1 MHDIRFKKLIFRNFM
16 SYGDI
21 DNVVEFRPGL
31 IYLSAPNG
39 YGKSSIVEALTYVLY
54 GKSYRGGNQSDL
66 KNTENK
72 NADMVV
78 TLDFDVDTGT
88 GKHEYHIE
96 RRMKAKSLKTSFT
109 IWIDGQE
116 QLKRA
121 GLSQQDFENRVLG
134 PSLLLYQTTIAQNS
148 QETIPLLEMPA
159 DKMRKLIE
167 NTISLSTEKW
177 KNANNKVLSDSNMQ
191 FDLAKNSVDRI
202 KSDITYTN
210 TMIETLKAKK
220 HAQIDDLK
228 KQVAELEAKGPE
240 LLLAAESAKKVQ
252 DETERRVREYN
263 EAQSELRTV
272 MTKINEMSSCVKL
285 FGDIEK
291 ETQNVAFLTTQFDN
305 ANKRSEEFKIG
316 EVQTKLNEL
325 TLHKNELIGKI
336 NTLNATIASD
346 DRQIQSLDTKMKD
359 VTAKATAVKP
369 GVPCPTCGKPSTEAD
384 VEHVKEAFRN
394 QWRQLKSEQIAI
406 INDAET
412 KKKELADLSTQAYNN
427 DVDKQIET
435 LNATIQEYNKFMSE
449 VWGPANGQLASAK
462 TRLNNLTV
470 SAYKFGNDIQ
480 KIQAEI
486 NDLTKRQT
494 DLTNWINLDSN
505 VVTEAN
511 DAREK
516 YFKASSALQENTSQI
531 ATLRTTIQKEETSND
546 DKALKDSE
554 AHLVELQTELDGVMA
569 SITNFSDKIAIC
581 KYISYMCSDDG
592 LKSYVIKMFVP
603 FFNQAIESNL
613 RRFNLP
619 YHIVFDKSMDYKFE
633 SIYGAAPCYEM
644 LSQGQ
649 KRKVSF
655 AIAMA
660 FCDFVFRVA
669 NFKINCLFLD
679 EILDVSTD
687 DVSLR
692 EMVELVRTRTNQTP
706 TIFAVTHREAI
717 IQDLFDYKLDIENN
731 GLFSMLGECKNLKE
745 RYKSE

>member
-1 MHDIRFKKLIFRNFM
+1 MHGITFKKLIFRNFM

-109 IWIDGQE
+109 IWVDGQE

-121 GLSQQDFENRVLG
+121 GMSQQDFENRVLG
-134 PSLLLYQTTIAQNS
+134 PSLLLYQSTIAQNS

-202 KSDITYTN
+202 KADITYTN

-220 HAQIDDLK
+220 HEQIDDLK
-228 KQVAELEAKGPE
+228 KQVADLESKTPD
-240 LLLAAESAKKVQ
+240 LMVAAEAAKKVQ

-263 EAQSELRTV
+263 DAQSELRTV
-272 MTKINEMSSCVKL
+272 MTKINDMSTCVKL
-285 FGDIEK
+285 FDDIEK
-291 ETQNVAFLTTQFDN
+291 ERQNVDTLTAQFN
-305 ANKRSEEFKIG
+305 EVSAKAESYKIQ
-316 EVQTKLNEL
+316 EIQAALNVETAKKNGL
-325 TLHKNELIGKI
+325 TNKI
-336 NTLNATIASD
+336 NLLNAAIASNNQ
-346 DRQIQSLDTKMKD
+346 RIQSYDAKMKD
-359 VTAKATAVKP
+359 VTAKATSVKP
-369 GVPCPTCGKPSTEAD
+369 GVSCPTCGKPSTEAD
-384 VEHVKEAFRN
+384 VEHVKEAYRE
-394 QWRQLKSEQIAI
+394 QWRSLRSEQSVI
-406 INDAET
+406 IKENDE
-412 KKKELADLSTQAYNN
+412 KQKELAELAMQDSN
-427 DVDKQIET
+427 DMLDKHIAE
-435 LNATIQEYNKFMSE
+435 LNATIQEYNNYMAT
-449 VWGPANGQLASAK
+449 VYGQVNGQLSSAK
-462 TRLNNLTV
+462 TRLANLTNK
-470 SAYKFGNDIQ
+470 AYRFGNDIQ
-480 KIQAEI
+480 KIQ
-486 NDLTKRQT
+486 NDIGELTKRQT
-494 DLTNWINLDSN
+494 DLTNWINSN
-505 VVTEAN
+505 STAAAESN

-516 YFKASSALQENTSQI
+516 YYKASSALQENTSQI
-531 ATLRTTIQKEETSND
+531 VMLRNTIQKEESSND

-554 AHLVELQTELDGVMA
+554 AHLAELQTELDNVTA

-731 GLFSMLGECKNLKE
+731 GLFSMLGECKDLKKQ
-745 RYKSE
+745 YKLE

>member
-1 MHDIRFKKLIFRNFM
+1 MHEITFKKLIFRNFM

-21 DNVVEFRPGL
+21 DNVVEFHPGL

-72 NADMVV
+72 NADMLV

-96 RRMKAKSLKTSFT
+96 RRMKAKSLKTTFT
-109 IWIDGQE
+109 IWVDGQE

-121 GLSQQDFENRVLG
+121 GMSQQDFENRVLG

-159 DKMRKLIE
+159 DKKRKLIE

-202 KSDITYTN
+202 KADITYTN
-210 TMIETLKAKK
+210 NMIATLKAKK

-228 KQVAELEAKGPE
+228 KQVSELESKTPE
-240 LLLAAESAKKVQ
+240 LLVASEGAKKVQ
-252 DETERRVREYN
+252 DEVERRVKVYN
-263 EAQSELRTV
+263 DAQAELRTV
-272 MTKINEMSSCVKL
+272 MAKINDMSSCVNL

-291 ETQNVAFLTTQFDN
+291 EKQNVGFLAGQFDN
-305 ANKRSEEFKIG
+305 ANKRSEEFKIK
-316 EVQTKLNEL
+316 ETQDKLSEL
-325 TLHKNELIGKI
+325 TLFKNNLIGKI
-336 NTLNATIASD
+336 NTLNATIASN
-346 DRQIQSLDTKMKD
+346 DRQIQAFDSKMKE

-394 QWRQLKSEQIAI
+394 QWRQLRAEQVTIV
-406 INDAET
+406 NDNEA
-412 KKKELADLSTQAYNN
+412 KKKELADLSTQAYN
-427 DVDKQIET
+427 DAVDKQIEA

-462 TRLNNLTV
+462 NRLNNLTV

-480 KIQAEI
+480 KIQNEI
-486 NDLTKRQT
+486 SELTKKQG
-494 DLTNWINLDSN
+494 DLTNCINANASA
-505 VVTEAN
+505 VTEAN
-511 DAREK
+511 DARDK
-516 YFKASSALQENTSQI
+516 YYKASTALQENTSQI
-531 ATLRTTIQKEETSND
+531 AMLRTTIQKEETSTD

-554 AHLVELQTELDGVMA
+554 SHLVELQNELDGVMA

-619 YHIVFDKSMDYKFE
+619 YHIVFDKSMEYKFE
-633 SIYGAAPCYEM
+633 SVYGAAPCYEM

-649 KRKVSF
+649 KRKVTF

-692 EMVELVRTRTNQTP
+692 EMVELVRTRAKQTP

-731 GLFSMLGECKNLKE
+731 GLFSIIGECNKLK
-745 RYKSE
+745 

>member
-1 MHDIRFKKLIFRNFM
+1 MHEITFKKLIFRNFM

-21 DNVVEFRPGL
+21 DNVVEFHPGL

-72 NADMVV
+72 NADMLV

-96 RRMKAKSLKTSFT
+96 RRMKAKSLKTTFT
-109 IWIDGQE
+109 IWVDGQE

-121 GLSQQDFENRVLG
+121 GMSQQDFENRVLG

-159 DKMRKLIE
+159 DKKRKLIE

-210 TMIETLKAKK
+210 NMIATLKAKK

-228 KQVAELEAKGPE
+228 KQVSELESKTPE
-240 LLLAAESAKKVQ
+240 LLVASEGAKKVQ
-252 DETERRVREYN
+252 DEVERRVKVYN
-263 EAQSELRTV
+263 DAQAELRTV
-272 MTKINEMSSCVKL
+272 MAKINEMSSCVKL

-291 ETQNVAFLTTQFDN
+291 ETQNVGFLTGQFDN
-305 ANKRSEEFKIG
+305 ANKRSEEFKIK
-316 EVQTKLNEL
+316 ETQDKLSEL
-325 TLHKNELIGKI
+325 TLFKNNLIGKI
-336 NTLNATIASD
+336 NTLNATIASY
-346 DRQIQSLDTKMKD
+346 DRQIQAFDAKMKD
-359 VTAKATAVKP
+359 VTAQATSVKP

-394 QWRQLKSEQIAI
+394 QWRQLKSEQTAI
-406 INDAET
+406 INEAEA
-412 KKKELADLSTQAYNN
+412 KKKELAELSTQAYN
-427 DVDKQIET
+427 DAVDKQIEA

-462 TRLNNLTV
+462 ARLNNLTV

-480 KIQAEI
+480 KIQNEI
-486 NDLTKRQT
+486 SELTKKQG
-494 DLTNWINLDSN
+494 DLTNCINSN
-505 VVTEAN
+505 ASAVTEAN
-511 DAREK
+511 DARDK
-516 YFKASSALQENTSQI
+516 YYKASTALQENTSQI
-531 ATLRTTIQKEETSND
+531 AMLRATIQKEETSTD

-554 AHLVELQTELDGVMA
+554 AHLVELQNELDGVMA

-619 YHIVFDKSMDYKFE
+619 YHIVFDKSMEYKFE
-633 SIYGAAPCYEM
+633 SVYGAAPCYEM

-649 KRKVSF
+649 KRKVTF

-692 EMVELVRTRTNQTP
+692 EMVELVRTRAKQTP

-731 GLFSMLGECKNLKE
+731 GLFSIIGECNKLK
-745 RYKSE
+745 

>member
-1 MHDIRFKKLIFRNFM
+1 M
-16 SYGDI
+16 
-21 DNVVEFRPGL
+21 
-31 IYLSAPNG
+31 
-39 YGKSSIVEALTYVLY
+39 
-54 GKSYRGGNQSDL
+54 
-66 KNTENK
+66 
-72 NADMVV
+72 
-78 TLDFDVDTGT
+78 
-88 GKHEYHIE
+88 
-96 RRMKAKSLKTSFT
+96 
-109 IWIDGQE
+109 
-116 QLKRA
+116 
-121 GLSQQDFENRVLG
+121 SQQDFENRVLG
-134 PSLLLYQTTIAQNS
+134 PSLLLYQSTIAQNS

-202 KSDITYTN
+202 KADITYTN

-220 HAQIDDLK
+220 HEQIDDLK
-228 KQVAELEAKGPE
+228 KQVADLESKTPD
-240 LLLAAESAKKVQ
+240 LMVAAEAAKKVQ
-252 DETERRVREYN
+252 DEAERRVREYN
-263 EAQSELRTV
+263 DAQSELRTV
-272 MTKINEMSSCVKL
+272 MAKINDMSTCVKL
-285 FGDIEK
+285 FDDIEK
-291 ETQNVAFLTTQFDN
+291 ERQNVAFLTTQFDN
-305 ANKRSEEFKIG
+305 ANKRSDEFKIK
-316 EVQTKLNEL
+316 ETQDKLSEL
-325 TLHKNELIGKI
+325 NLFKNNLIGKI
-336 NTLNATIASD
+336 NSLNATIASNE
-346 DRQIQSLDTKMKD
+346 RQIMSYQTKMKE
-359 VTAKATAVKP
+359 VTDKATAVKP

-384 VEHVKEAFRN
+384 VEHVKNAFRE
-394 QWRQLKSEQIAI
+394 QWRSLRTEQLAI
-406 INDAET
+406 LNDNEA
-412 KKKELADLSTQAYNN
+412 KKKELNDLSAQANN
-427 DVDKQIET
+427 DAVDKQIES
-435 LNATIQEYNKFMSE
+435 LNATIQEYNQFMRE

-462 TRLNNLTV
+462 TRFNNLTV

-480 KIQAEI
+480 KIQNEI
-486 NDLTKRQT
+486 SELTKRQAE
-494 DLTNWINLDSN
+494 LTNLINLNSTA
-505 VVTEAN
+505 VTESN

-516 YFKASSALQENTSQI
+516 YYKASSALQDNTSQI
-531 ATLRTTIQKEETSND
+531 VMLRNTIQKEESSND
-546 DKALKDSE
+546 DKALKDAE
-554 AHLVELQTELDGVMA
+554 AHLAELQTELDNVTA

-731 GLFSMLGECKNLKE
+731 GLFSTLGECKDLKA
-745 RYKSE
+745 RYKLE

>member
-1 MHDIRFKKLIFRNFM
+1 MHGITFKKLIFRNFM

-21 DNVVEFRPGL
+21 DNVVEFHPGL

-109 IWIDGQE
+109 IWVDGQE

-121 GLSQQDFENRVLG
+121 GMSQQDFENRVLG

-191 FDLAKNSVDRI
+191 FDIAKNSVDRI
-202 KSDITYTN
+202 KADITYTN

-220 HAQIDDLK
+220 HEQIDDLK
-228 KQVAELEAKGPE
+228 KQVADLESKTPE
-240 LLLAAESAKKVQ
+240 LVLAAEATKKVQ
-252 DETERRVREYN
+252 DETERRVKAYN
-263 EAQSELRTV
+263 DAQSELRTV
-272 MTKINEMSSCVKL
+272 MAKANDMSSCLTL
-285 FGDIEK
+285 FADIEK
-291 ETQNVAFLTTQFDN
+291 EKQNVDTLTAQFNEVSAKAESYKIQEIQAALN
-305 ANKRSEEFKIG
+305 AEIAKKNG
-316 EVQTKLNEL
+316 L
-325 TLHKNELIGKI
+325 TNKI
-336 NTLNATIASD
+336 NLLNAAIASNNQ
-346 DRQIQSLDTKMKD
+346 RIQSYDAKMKD
-359 VTAKATAVKP
+359 VTAKATSVKP

-384 VEHVKEAFRN
+384 VEHVKEAYRE
-394 QWRQLKSEQIAI
+394 QWRSLRSEQSVI
-406 INDAET
+406 IKENEE
-412 KKKELADLSTQAYNN
+412 KQKELAELAMQDSN
-427 DVDKQIET
+427 DMLDKHIAE
-435 LNATIQEYNKFMSE
+435 LNATIQEYNNYMAT
-449 VWGPANGQLASAK
+449 VYGQVNGQLSSAK
-462 TRLNNLTV
+462 TRLANLTNK
-470 SAYKFGNDIQ
+470 AYRFGNDIQ
-480 KIQAEI
+480 KIQ
-486 NDLTKRQT
+486 NDIGELTKRQA
-494 DLTNWINLDSN
+494 DLTNLINLNSTA
-505 VVTEAN
+505 VTESN

-516 YFKASSALQENTSQI
+516 YYKASSALQENTSQI
-531 ATLRTTIQKEETSND
+531 VMLRNTIQKEESSND

-554 AHLVELQTELDGVMA
+554 AHLAELQTELDNVTA

-731 GLFSMLGECKNLKE
+731 GLFSMLGECKDLKE
-745 RYKSE
+745 RNKLE

>member
-1 MHDIRFKKLIFRNFM
+1 M

-21 DNVVEFRPGL
+21 DNVVEFHPGL

-72 NADMVV
+72 NADMLV

-96 RRMKAKSLKTSFT
+96 RRMKAKSLKTTFT
-109 IWIDGQE
+109 IWVDGQE

-121 GLSQQDFENRVLG
+121 GMSQQDFENRVLG

-159 DKMRKLIE
+159 DKKRKLIE

-202 KSDITYTN
+202 KADITYTN
-210 TMIETLKAKK
+210 NMIATLKAKK

-228 KQVAELEAKGPE
+228 KQVSELESKTPE
-240 LLLAAESAKKVQ
+240 LLVASEGAKKVQ
-252 DETERRVREYN
+252 DEVERRVKVYN
-263 EAQSELRTV
+263 DAQAELRTV
-272 MTKINEMSSCVKL
+272 MAKINDMSSCVNL

-291 ETQNVAFLTTQFDN
+291 EKQNVGFLTGQFDN
-305 ANKRSEEFKIG
+305 ANKRSEEFKIK
-316 EVQTKLNEL
+316 ETQDKLSEL
-325 TLHKNELIGKI
+325 TLFKNNLIGKI
-336 NTLNATIASD
+336 NTLNATIASN
-346 DRQIQSLDTKMKD
+346 DRQIQAFDSKMKD

-394 QWRQLKSEQIAI
+394 QWRQLRAEQVTIV
-406 INDAET
+406 NDNEV
-412 KKKELADLSTQAYNN
+412 KKKELADLSAQAYN
-427 DVDKQIET
+427 DAVDKQIEA

-462 TRLNNLTV
+462 NRLNNLTV

-480 KIQAEI
+480 KIQNEI
-486 NDLTKRQT
+486 SELTKKQG
-494 DLTNWINLDSN
+494 DLTNCINSN
-505 VVTEAN
+505 ASAVTEAN

-516 YFKASSALQENTSQI
+516 YYKASTALQENTSQI
-531 ATLRTTIQKEETSND
+531 AMLRTTIQKEETSTD

-554 AHLVELQTELDGVMA
+554 AHLVELQNELDGVMA

-619 YHIVFDKSMDYKFE
+619 YHIVFDKSMEYKFE
-633 SIYGAAPCYEM
+633 SVYGAAPCYEM

-649 KRKVSF
+649 KRKVTF

-692 EMVELVRTRTNQTP
+692 EMVELVRTRAKQTP

-731 GLFSMLGECKNLKE
+731 GLFSIIGECNKLK
-745 RYKSE
+745 

>member
-1 MHDIRFKKLIFRNFM
+1 MHDITFKKLVFRNFM

-21 DNVVEFRPGL
+21 DNVVEFNPGL

-39 YGKSSIVEALTYVLY
+39 YGKSSIVEALTYALY
-54 GKSYRGGNQSDL
+54 GKSYRGGNQGDL

-88 GKHEYHIE
+88 GKQEYHIE

-121 GLSQQDFENRVLG
+121 GMTQQDFENRVLG
-134 PSLLLYQTTIAQNS
+134 PSLLLYQSTVAMNS

-191 FDLAKNSVDRI
+191 FDISKNSVDRI
-202 KSDITYTN
+202 TADINYTSS
-210 TMIETLKAKK
+210 MIQTLKAKK
-220 HAQIDDLK
+220 HEQIDDLK
-228 KQVAELEAKGPE
+228 RQLAELEAKSPE
-240 LLLAAESAKKVQ
+240 LSETANWAKKAK
-252 DETERRVREYN
+252 DEAEQHVTEYN
-263 EAQSELRTV
+263 NAQAELRNV
-272 MTKINEMSSCVKL
+272 MTKVNDMSSCLNL
-285 FGDIEK
+285 FADIEK
-291 ETQNVAFLTTQFDN
+291 ETKTV
-305 ANKRSEEFKIG
+305 E
-316 EVQTKLNEL
+316 EL
-325 TLHKNELIGKI
+325 TAQFNEVSAKAESYKIQEIQAALNAETAKKNGLTNKI
-336 NTLNATIASD
+336 NLLNAAIASNNQ
-346 DRQIQSLDTKMKD
+346 RIQSYDAKMKD
-359 VTAKATAVKP
+359 VTAKATSVKP

-384 VEHVKEAFRN
+384 VEHVKDAYRE
-394 QWRQLKSEQIAI
+394 QWRSLRSEQNVI
-406 INDAET
+406 IKENEE
-412 KKKELADLSTQAYNN
+412 KQKELAELAMQDSN
-427 DVDKQIET
+427 DMLDKHIAE
-435 LNATIQEYNKFMSE
+435 LNATIQEYNNYMAT
-449 VWGPANGQLASAK
+449 VYGQVNGQLSSAK
-462 TRLNNLTV
+462 TRLANLTNK
-470 SAYKFGNDIQ
+470 AYRFGNDIQ
-480 KIQAEI
+480 KIRGDIDA
-486 NDLTKRQT
+486 LVKRQE
-494 DLTNWINLDSN
+494 DLTNWINSN
-505 VVTEAN
+505 SSVMEASSQAKN
-511 DAREK
+511 A
-516 YFKASSALQENTSQI
+516 YYQANSALTSNNNSIASLKAS
-531 ATLRTTIQKEETSND
+531 IQKEESSND

-554 AHLVELQTELDGVMA
+554 THLAELQKELESTMA
-569 SITNFSDKIAIC
+569 SIKDFSDKIAMC

-619 YHIVFDKSMDYKFE
+619 YTITFDKSMDYKFE
-633 SIYGAAPCYEM
+633 SIYGAAPCYDM

-649 KRKVSF
+649 KRKVNF

-669 NFKINCLFLD
+669 NFKINVLFLD

-687 DVSLR
+687 DVALR
-692 EMVELVRTRTNQTP
+692 EMVMLVRTRARQTP

-717 IQDLFDYKLDIENN
+717 IRDLFDYKMNIDNN
-731 GLFSMLGECKNLKE
+731 GLFSTIGSCTKLK
-745 RYKSE
+745 

>member
-1 MHDIRFKKLIFRNFM
+1 MHEITFKKLIFRNFM

-21 DNVVEFRPGL
+21 DNVVEFHPGL

-72 NADMVV
+72 NADMLV

-96 RRMKAKSLKTSFT
+96 RRMKAKGLKTTFT
-109 IWIDGQE
+109 IWVDGQE

-121 GLSQQDFENRVLG
+121 GMSQQDFENRVLG

-159 DKMRKLIE
+159 DKKRKLIE

-202 KSDITYTN
+202 KADITYTN

-228 KQVAELEAKGPE
+228 KQVSELESKTPE
-240 LLLAAESAKKVQ
+240 LLVTAEGAKKVQ
-252 DETERRVREYN
+252 DEVERRVKAYN
-263 EAQSELRTV
+263 DAQAELRTV

-291 ETQNVAFLTTQFDN
+291 ETQNVGFLTGQFDN
-305 ANKRSEEFKIG
+305 ANKRSEEFKIK
-316 EVQTKLNEL
+316 ETQDKLNEL
-325 TLHKNELIGKI
+325 NLYKNNLIGKI
-336 NTLNATIASD
+336 NTLNATIVSN
-346 DRQIQSLDTKMKD
+346 DRQIQAFDVKMKE
-359 VTAKATAVKP
+359 VTAQATSVKP

-384 VEHVKEAFRN
+384 VEHVKEAFRK
-394 QWRQLKSEQIAI
+394 QWRQLKAEQVAI
-406 INDAET
+406 INDNEV
-412 KKKELADLSTQAYNN
+412 KKKELADWSAQASS
-427 DVDKQIET
+427 DAVDKQIET

-462 TRLNNLTV
+462 ARLNNLTV

-480 KIQAEI
+480 KIQDEI
-486 NDLTKRQT
+486 NELTKRQG
-494 DLTNWINLDSN
+494 DLTNCINSN
-505 VVTEAN
+505 ASAVTESN

-516 YFKASSALQENTSQI
+516 YYKASTALQENTSQI
-531 ATLRTTIQKEETSND
+531 AMLRTTIQKEETSND
-546 DKALKDSE
+546 DKVLKDSE
-554 AHLVELQTELDGVMA
+554 AHLVELQNELDGVMA

-619 YHIVFDKSMDYKFE
+619 YHIVFDKSMEYTFE
-633 SIYGAAPCYEM
+633 SVYGAAPCYEM

-649 KRKVSF
+649 KRKVAF

-692 EMVELVRTRTNQTP
+692 EMVELVRTRAKQTP

-731 GLFSMLGECKNLKE
+731 GLFSMIGECSKLK
-745 RYKSE
+745 

>member
-1 MHDIRFKKLIFRNFM
+1 MHDITFKKLIFRNFM

-21 DNVVEFRPGL
+21 DNVVEFSPGL

-121 GLSQQDFENRVLG
+121 GMSQQDFENRVLG

-191 FDLAKNSVDRI
+191 FDIAKNSVDRI
-202 KSDITYTN
+202 KADITYTN

-220 HAQIDDLK
+220 HAQIDELK
-228 KQVAELEAKGPE
+228 KQVSELETKTPG
-240 LLLAAESAKKVQ
+240 LLIAAEEAKKVQ
-252 DETERRVREYN
+252 DESERRVKEYN
-263 EAQSELRTV
+263 DAQSELRTV
-272 MTKINEMSSCVKL
+272 MGKINEMSSCVNL

-291 ETQNVAFLTTQFDN
+291 ETQNVGFLTGQFDN
-305 ANKRSEEFKIG
+305 ANKRSEEFKIR
-316 EVQTKLNEL
+316 ETQDKLNEL
-325 TLHKNELIGKI
+325 NLYKNNLIGKI
-336 NTLNATIASD
+336 NTLNATIASN
-346 DRQIQSLDTKMKD
+346 DRQIQAFDTKMKD
-359 VTAKATAVKP
+359 VTAKATSVKP

-394 QWRQLKSEQIAI
+394 QWRQLKAEQVTI
-406 INDAET
+406 INDNEA
-412 KKKELADLSTQAYNN
+412 KKKELAELSAQVSSDA
-427 DVDKQIET
+427 VDKQIET

-462 TRLNNLTV
+462 ARLNNLTV

-480 KIQAEI
+480 KIQDEI
-486 NDLTKRQT
+486 SELTKRQA
-494 DLTNWINLDSN
+494 DLTNLINLNPSAVAD
-505 VVTEAN
+505 AN

-531 ATLRTTIQKEETSND
+531 AMLKTTIQKEETNND

-554 AHLVELQTELDGVMA
+554 AHLVELQNELDGVMA
-569 SITNFSDKIAIC
+569 SITSFSDKIAIC
-581 KYISYMCSDDG
+581 KYITYMCSDDG

-633 SIYGAAPCYEM
+633 SVYGAAPCYEM

-649 KRKVSF
+649 KRKVTF

-692 EMVELVRTRTNQTP
+692 EMVELVRTRTKQTP

-731 GLFSMLGECKNLKE
+731 GLFSMIGECSKLK
-745 RYKSE
+745 

>member
-1 MHDIRFKKLIFRNFM
+1 M

-21 DNVVEFRPGL
+21 DNVVEFKPGL

-39 YGKSSIVEALTYVLY
+39 YGKSTIVEALTYALY
-54 GKSYRGGNQSDL
+54 GKSYRGGNQGDL

-88 GKHEYHIE
+88 GKQEYHIE

-121 GLSQQDFENRVLG
+121 GMTQQDFENRVLG
-134 PSLLLYQTTIAQNS
+134 PSLLLYQSTVAMNS

-191 FDLAKNSVDRI
+191 FDVSKNSVDRI
-202 KSDITYTN
+202 TADINYTSS
-210 TMIETLKAKK
+210 MIQTLKAKK
-220 HAQIDDLK
+220 HEQIDDLK
-228 KQVAELEAKGPE
+228 RQLAELEAKSPE
-240 LLLAAESAKKVQ
+240 LSETATWAKKAK
-252 DETERRVREYN
+252 DEAEQHVTEYN
-263 EAQSELRTV
+263 NAQAELRNV
-272 MTKINEMSSCVKL
+272 MTKVNDMSSCLTL
-285 FGDIEK
+285 FADIEK
-291 ETQNVAFLTTQFDN
+291 EKQNVDTLTAQFNEVSAKAESYKIQEIQAALN
-305 ANKRSEEFKIG
+305 AETAKKNG
-316 EVQTKLNEL
+316 L
-325 TLHKNELIGKI
+325 TNKI
-336 NTLNATIASD
+336 NLLNAAIASNNQ
-346 DRQIQSLDTKMKD
+346 RIQSYDAKMKD
-359 VTAKATAVKP
+359 VTAKATSVKP

-384 VEHVKEAFRN
+384 VEHVKEAYRE
-394 QWRQLKSEQIAI
+394 QWRSLRSEQSVI
-406 INDAET
+406 IKENEE
-412 KKKELADLSTQAYNN
+412 KQKELAELAMQDSN
-427 DVDKQIET
+427 DMLDKHIAE
-435 LNATIQEYNKFMSE
+435 LNATIQEYNNYMAT
-449 VWGPANGQLASAK
+449 VYGQVNGQLSSAK
-462 TRLNNLTV
+462 TRLANLTTK
-470 SAYKFGNDIQ
+470 AYRFGNDIQ
-480 KIQAEI
+480 KIHGDIDA
-486 NDLTKRQT
+486 LVKRQEE
-494 DLTNWINLDSN
+494 LTNWINSN
-505 VVTEAN
+505 GSVMEVSSQAKNAYYQAN
-511 DAREK
+511 SALTLNNNSIASL
-516 YFKASSALQENTSQI
+516 KAS
-531 ATLRTTIQKEETSND
+531 IQKEESSND

-554 AHLVELQTELDGVMA
+554 THLAELQKELETTMA
-569 SITNFSDKIAIC
+569 SIKDFSDKIAMC

-619 YHIVFDKSMDYKFE
+619 YTITFDKSMDYKFE
-633 SIYGAAPCYEM
+633 SIYGAAPCYDM

-649 KRKVSF
+649 KRKVNF

-669 NFKINCLFLD
+669 NFKINVLFLD

-687 DVSLR
+687 DVALR
-692 EMVELVRTRTNQTP
+692 EMVMLVRTRAKQTP

-717 IQDLFDYKLDIENN
+717 IRDLFDYKMNIDNN
-731 GLFSMLGECKNLKE
+731 GLFSTIGSCTKLK
-745 RYKSE
+745 

>member
-1 MHDIRFKKLIFRNFM
+1 MHEITFKKLIFRNFM

-21 DNVVEFRPGL
+21 DNVVEFHPGL

-72 NADMVV
+72 NADMLV

-96 RRMKAKSLKTSFT
+96 RRMKAKSLKTTFT
-109 IWIDGQE
+109 IWVDGKE

-121 GLSQQDFENRVLG
+121 GMSQQDFENRVLG

-159 DKMRKLIE
+159 DKKRKLIE

-202 KSDITYTN
+202 KADITYTN
-210 TMIETLKAKK
+210 SMIATLKAKK

-228 KQVAELEAKGPE
+228 KQVSELESKTPE
-240 LLLAAESAKKVQ
+240 LLVASEGAKKVQ
-252 DETERRVREYN
+252 DEVERRVKVYN
-263 EAQSELRTV
+263 DAQAELRTV
-272 MTKINEMSSCVKL
+272 MAKINDMSSCVNL

-291 ETQNVAFLTTQFDN
+291 EKQNVGFLTGQFDN
-305 ANKRSEEFKIG
+305 ANKRSEEFKIK
-316 EVQTKLNEL
+316 ETQDKLSEL
-325 TLHKNELIGKI
+325 TLFKNNFIGKI
-336 NTLNATIASD
+336 NTLNATIASN
-346 DRQIQSLDTKMKD
+346 DRQIQAFDAKMKD

-394 QWRQLKSEQIAI
+394 QWRQLKAEQVAI
-406 INDAET
+406 VNDNEA
-412 KKKELADLSTQAYNN
+412 KKKELADLSAQAYN
-427 DVDKQIET
+427 DAVDKQIEA

-462 TRLNNLTV
+462 NRLNNLTV
-470 SAYKFGNDIQ
+470 SAYEFGDDIQ
-480 KIQAEI
+480 KIQNEI
-486 NDLTKRQT
+486 SELTKKQG
-494 DLTNWINLDSN
+494 DLTNCINSN
-505 VVTEAN
+505 ASAVTEAN

-516 YFKASSALQENTSQI
+516 YYKASTALKENTSQI
-531 ATLRTTIQKEETSND
+531 AMLRTTIQKEETSTD

-554 AHLVELQTELDGVMA
+554 AHLVELQNELDGVMA

-619 YHIVFDKSMDYKFE
+619 YHIVFDKSMEYTFE
-633 SIYGAAPCYEM
+633 SVYGAAPCYEM

-649 KRKVSF
+649 KRKVTF

-692 EMVELVRTRTNQTP
+692 EMVELVRTRAKQTP

-731 GLFSMLGECKNLKE
+731 GLFSIIGECNKLK
-745 RYKSE
+745 

>member
-1 MHDIRFKKLIFRNFM
+1 MHEITFKKLIFRNFM

-21 DNVVEFRPGL
+21 DNVVEFHPGL

-72 NADMVV
+72 NADMLV

-96 RRMKAKSLKTSFT
+96 RRMKAKSLKTTFT
-109 IWIDGQE
+109 IWVDGQE

-121 GLSQQDFENRVLG
+121 GMSQQDFENRVLG

-159 DKMRKLIE
+159 DKKRKLIE

-210 TMIETLKAKK
+210 NMIATLKAKK

-228 KQVAELEAKGPE
+228 KRVSELESKTPE
-240 LLLAAESAKKVQ
+240 LLVASEGAKKVQ
-252 DETERRVREYN
+252 DEVERRLKVYN
-263 EAQSELRTV
+263 DAQAELRTV
-272 MTKINEMSSCVKL
+272 MAKINEMSSCVKL

-291 ETQNVAFLTTQFDN
+291 ETQNVETLTAQFNEVSAKAESYKIQEIQAALN
-305 ANKRSEEFKIG
+305 AEIAKKNG
-316 EVQTKLNEL
+316 L
-325 TLHKNELIGKI
+325 TNKI
-336 NTLNATIASD
+336 NLLNAAIASNNQ
-346 DRQIQSLDTKMKD
+346 RIQSYDTKMKD
-359 VTAKATAVKP
+359 VTAKATSVKP

-384 VEHVKEAFRN
+384 VEHVKEAYRE
-394 QWRQLKSEQIAI
+394 QWRSLRSEQSTI
-406 INDAET
+406 IKENEE
-412 KKKELADLSTQAYNN
+412 KQKELAELAMQDSN
-427 DVDKQIET
+427 DVLDKHIAE
-435 LNATIQEYNKFMSE
+435 LNATIQEYNNYMAT
-449 VWGPANGQLASAK
+449 VYGQVNGQLASAK
-462 TRLNNLTV
+462 ARLNNLTV

-480 KIQAEI
+480 KIQNEI
-486 NDLTKRQT
+486 SELTKKQG
-494 DLTNWINLDSN
+494 DLTNCINSN
-505 VVTEAN
+505 ASAVTESN

-516 YFKASSALQENTSQI
+516 YYKASTALQENTSQI
-531 ATLRTTIQKEETSND
+531 AMLRTTIQKEETSTD

-554 AHLVELQTELDGVMA
+554 AHLVELQNELDAVMA

-619 YHIVFDKSMDYKFE
+619 YHIVFDKSMEYTFE
-633 SIYGAAPCYEM
+633 SVYGAAPCYEM

-649 KRKVSF
+649 KRKVTF

-692 EMVELVRTRTNQTP
+692 EMVELVRTRAKQTP

-731 GLFSMLGECKNLKE
+731 GLFSIIGECNKLK
-745 RYKSE
+745 

>member
-1 MHDIRFKKLIFRNFM
+1 MHEITFKKLIFRNFM

-21 DNVVEFRPGL
+21 DNVVEFHPGL

-72 NADMVV
+72 NADMLV

-96 RRMKAKSLKTSFT
+96 RRMKAKSLKTTFT
-109 IWIDGQE
+109 IWVDGQE

-121 GLSQQDFENRVLG
+121 GMSQQDFENRVLG

-159 DKMRKLIE
+159 DKKRKLIE

-202 KSDITYTN
+202 KADITYTN
-210 TMIETLKAKK
+210 NMIATLKAKK

-228 KQVAELEAKGPE
+228 KQVSELESKTPE
-240 LLLAAESAKKVQ
+240 LLVASEGAKKVQ
-252 DETERRVREYN
+252 AEAERRVKEYN
-263 EAQSELRTV
+263 DAQAELRTV
-272 MTKINEMSSCVKL
+272 MAKINEMSSCVNL

-291 ETQNVAFLTTQFDN
+291 EKQNVGFLTGQFDN
-305 ANKRSEEFKIG
+305 ANKRSEEFKIK
-316 EVQTKLNEL
+316 ETQDKLSEL
-325 TLHKNELIGKI
+325 TMFKNNLIGKI
-336 NTLNATIASD
+336 NTINATIVSY
-346 DRQIQSLDTKMKD
+346 DRQIQAFDAKMKD
-359 VTAKATAVKP
+359 VTAQATAVKP

-394 QWRQLKSEQIAI
+394 QWRKLKAEQTAL
-406 INDAET
+406 INEAEA
-412 KKKELADLSTQAYNN
+412 KKKELADLSTQAYN
-427 DVDKQIET
+427 DAVDKQIEA

-462 TRLNNLTV
+462 ARLNNLTV

-480 KIQAEI
+480 KIQNEI
-486 NDLTKRQT
+486 SELTKKQC
-494 DLTNWINLDSN
+494 DLTNCINANASA
-505 VVTEAN
+505 VTESN

-516 YFKASSALQENTSQI
+516 YYKASTALQENTSQI
-531 ATLRTTIQKEETSND
+531 AMLRATIQKEETSTD

-554 AHLVELQTELDGVMA
+554 AHLVELQNELDGVMA

-619 YHIVFDKSMDYKFE
+619 YHIVFDKSMEYKFE
-633 SIYGAAPCYEM
+633 SVYGAAPCYEM

-649 KRKVSF
+649 KRKVTF

-692 EMVELVRTRTNQTP
+692 EMVELVRTRAKQTP

-731 GLFSMLGECKNLKE
+731 GLFSIIGECNKLK
-745 RYKSE
+745 

>member
-1 MHDIRFKKLIFRNFM
+1 MHEITFKKLIFRNFM

-21 DNVVEFRPGL
+21 DNVVEFHPGL

-72 NADMVV
+72 NADMLV

-96 RRMKAKSLKTSFT
+96 RRMKAKSLKTTFT
-109 IWIDGQE
+109 IWVDGQE

-121 GLSQQDFENRVLG
+121 GMSQQDFENRVLG

-159 DKMRKLIE
+159 DKKRKLIE

-202 KSDITYTN
+202 KADITYTN
-210 TMIETLKAKK
+210 NMIATLKAKK

-228 KQVAELEAKGPE
+228 KQVSELERKTPE
-240 LLLAAESAKKVQ
+240 LLVASEGAKKVQ
-252 DETERRVREYN
+252 DEVERRVKVYN
-263 EAQSELRTV
+263 DAQAELRTV
-272 MTKINEMSSCVKL
+272 MAKINDMSSCVNL

-291 ETQNVAFLTTQFDN
+291 EKQNVGFLTGQFDN
-305 ANKRSEEFKIG
+305 ANKRSEEFKIK
-316 EVQTKLNEL
+316 ETQDKLSEL
-325 TLHKNELIGKI
+325 TLFKNNLIGKI
-336 NTLNATIASD
+336 NTLNATIASN
-346 DRQIQSLDTKMKD
+346 DRQIQAFDAKMKD

-394 QWRQLKSEQIAI
+394 QWRQLKAEQVAI
-406 INDAET
+406 VNDNEA
-412 KKKELADLSTQAYNN
+412 KKKELADLSAQAYN
-427 DVDKQIET
+427 DAVDKQIES

-462 TRLNNLTV
+462 NRLNNLTV

-480 KIQAEI
+480 KIQNEI
-486 NDLTKRQT
+486 SELTKKQA
-494 DLTNWINLDSN
+494 DLTNCINANASA
-505 VVTEAN
+505 VTEAN

-516 YFKASSALQENTSQI
+516 YYKASTALQENTSQI
-531 ATLRTTIQKEETSND
+531 AMLRTTIQKEETSTD

-554 AHLVELQTELDGVMA
+554 AHLVELQNELDGVMA

-619 YHIVFDKSMDYKFE
+619 YHIVFDKSMEYTFE
-633 SIYGAAPCYEM
+633 SVYGAAPCYEM

-649 KRKVSF
+649 KRKVTF

-692 EMVELVRTRTNQTP
+692 EMVELVRTRAKQTP

-731 GLFSMLGECKNLKE
+731 GLFSIIGECNKLK
-745 RYKSE
+745 

>member
-1 MHDIRFKKLIFRNFM
+1 MHEITFKKLIFRNFM

-21 DNVVEFRPGL
+21 DNVVEFHPGL

-72 NADMVV
+72 NADMLV

-96 RRMKAKSLKTSFT
+96 RRMKAKSLKTTFT
-109 IWIDGQE
+109 IWVDGQE

-121 GLSQQDFENRVLG
+121 GMSQQDFENRVLG

-159 DKMRKLIE
+159 DKKRKLIE

-202 KSDITYTN
+202 KADITYTN
-210 TMIETLKAKK
+210 NMIATLKAKK

-228 KQVAELEAKGPE
+228 KQVSELESKTPE
-240 LLLAAESAKKVQ
+240 LLVAAEGAKKVQ
-252 DETERRVREYN
+252 DEVERRVKVYN
-263 EAQSELRTV
+263 DAQAELRTV
-272 MTKINEMSSCVKL
+272 MAKINDMSSCVNL

-291 ETQNVAFLTTQFDN
+291 EKQNVGFLTGQFDN
-305 ANKRSEEFKIG
+305 ANKRSEEFKIK
-316 EVQTKLNEL
+316 ETQDKLSEL
-325 TLHKNELIGKI
+325 TLFRNNLIGKI
-336 NTLNATIASD
+336 NTLNATIASN
-346 DRQIQSLDTKMKD
+346 DRQIQAFDAKMKD

-394 QWRQLKSEQIAI
+394 QWRQLRAEQGTIV
-406 INDAET
+406 NDNEA
-412 KKKELADLSTQAYNN
+412 KKKELADLSAQAYN
-427 DVDKQIET
+427 DAVDKQIEA

-462 TRLNNLTV
+462 ARLNNLTV
-470 SAYKFGNDIQ
+470 SAYKFGDDIQ
-480 KIQAEI
+480 KIQ
-486 NDLTKRQT
+486 NDISELTKKQG
-494 DLTNWINLDSN
+494 DLTNCINSN
-505 VVTEAN
+505 ASAVTEAN

-516 YFKASSALQENTSQI
+516 YYKASTALQENTSQI
-531 ATLRTTIQKEETSND
+531 AMLRATIQKEETSTD

-554 AHLVELQTELDGVMA
+554 AHLVELQNELDGVMA

-619 YHIVFDKSMDYKFE
+619 YHIVFDKSMEYKFE
-633 SIYGAAPCYEM
+633 SVYGAAPCYEM

-649 KRKVSF
+649 KRKVTF

-692 EMVELVRTRTNQTP
+692 EMVELVRTRAKQTP

-731 GLFSMLGECKNLKE
+731 GLFSIIGECNKLK
-745 RYKSE
+745 

>member
-1 MHDIRFKKLIFRNFM
+1 MHEITFKKLIFRNFM

-21 DNVVEFRPGL
+21 DNVVEFHPGL

-72 NADMVV
+72 NADMLV

-96 RRMKAKSLKTSFT
+96 RRMKAKSLKTTFT
-109 IWIDGQE
+109 IWVDGKE

-121 GLSQQDFENRVLG
+121 GMSQQDFENRVLG

-159 DKMRKLIE
+159 DKKRKLIE

-202 KSDITYTN
+202 KADITYTN
-210 TMIETLKAKK
+210 NMIATLKAKK

-228 KQVAELEAKGPE
+228 KQVSELESKTPE
-240 LLLAAESAKKVQ
+240 LLVASEGAKKVQ
-252 DETERRVREYN
+252 DEVERRLKEYN
-263 EAQSELRTV
+263 DAQAELRTV
-272 MTKINEMSSCVKL
+272 MAKINEMSSCVKL

-291 ETQNVAFLTTQFDN
+291 ETQNVGFLTGQFDN
-305 ANKRSEEFKIG
+305 ANKRSEEFKIK
-316 EVQTKLNEL
+316 ETQDKLSEL
-325 TLHKNELIGKI
+325 TLFKNNLIGKI
-336 NTLNATIASD
+336 NSLNATIVSY
-346 DRQIQSLDTKMKD
+346 DRQIQAFDAKMKD
-359 VTAKATAVKP
+359 VTAQATSVKP

-394 QWRQLKSEQIAI
+394 QWRQLKAEQVAI
-406 INDAET
+406 INEAEA
-412 KKKELADLSTQAYNN
+412 KKKELADLSTQANN
-427 DVDKQIET
+427 DAIDKQIES

-462 TRLNNLTV
+462 ARLNNLTV

-480 KIQAEI
+480 QIQNEI
-486 NDLTKRQT
+486 SELTKKQG
-494 DLTNWINLDSN
+494 DLTNCINANASA
-505 VVTEAN
+505 VTESN

-516 YFKASSALQENTSQI
+516 YYKASTALQENTSQI
-531 ATLRTTIQKEETSND
+531 AMLRATIQKEETSTD

-554 AHLVELQTELDGVMA
+554 AHLVELQNELDGVMA

-619 YHIVFDKSMDYKFE
+619 YHIVFDKSMEYTFE
-633 SIYGAAPCYEM
+633 SVYGAAPCYEM

-649 KRKVSF
+649 KRKVTF

-692 EMVELVRTRTNQTP
+692 EMVELVRTRAKQTP
-706 TIFAVTHREAI
+706 TIFAVTHRESI

-731 GLFSMLGECKNLKE
+731 GLFSMIGECNKLK
-745 RYKSE
+745 

>member
-1 MHDIRFKKLIFRNFM
+1 
-16 SYGDI
+16 
-21 DNVVEFRPGL
+21 
-31 IYLSAPNG
+31 
-39 YGKSSIVEALTYVLY
+39 
-54 GKSYRGGNQSDL
+54 
-66 KNTENK
+66 
-72 NADMVV
+72 
-78 TLDFDVDTGT
+78 
-88 GKHEYHIE
+88 
-96 RRMKAKSLKTSFT
+96 
-109 IWIDGQE
+109 
-116 QLKRA
+116 
-121 GLSQQDFENRVLG
+121 
-134 PSLLLYQTTIAQNS
+134 
-148 QETIPLLEMPA
+148 
-159 DKMRKLIE
+159 
-167 NTISLSTEKW
+167 
-177 KNANNKVLSDSNMQ
+177 
-191 FDLAKNSVDRI
+191 
-202 KSDITYTN
+202 
-210 TMIETLKAKK
+210 
-220 HAQIDDLK
+220 
-228 KQVAELEAKGPE
+228 
-240 LLLAAESAKKVQ
+240 
-252 DETERRVREYN
+252 
-263 EAQSELRTV
+263 
-272 MTKINEMSSCVKL
+272 MSSCVKL
-285 FGDIEK
+285 FDDIEK
-291 ETQNVAFLTTQFDN
+291 EKQNVAFLTTQFDN
-305 ANKRSEEFKIG
+305 ANKRSDEFKIK
-316 EVQTKLNEL
+316 ETQDKLSEL
-325 TLHKNELIGKI
+325 NLFKNNLIGKI
-336 NTLNATIASD
+336 NSLNATIASN
-346 DRQIQSLDTKMKD
+346 DRQIQAFDTKMKD

-394 QWRQLKSEQIAI
+394 QWRQLKAEQVAI
-406 INDAET
+406 VNDNEA
-412 KKKELADLSTQAYNN
+412 KKKELADLSAQAYN
-427 DVDKQIET
+427 DAVDKQIES

-462 TRLNNLTV
+462 NRFNNLTV

-480 KIQAEI
+480 KIQ
-486 NDLTKRQT
+486 NDISELTKRQT
-494 DLTNWINLDSN
+494 DLTNWINSNSTAVTDS
-505 VVTEAN
+505 N

-516 YFKASSALQENTSQI
+516 YYKASSALQENTSQI
-531 ATLRTTIQKEETSND
+531 VMLRNTIQKEESSND

-554 AHLVELQTELDGVMA
+554 AHLAELQTELDNVTA

-717 IQDLFDYKLDIENN
+717 IQDLFDYKLEIENN
-731 GLFSMLGECKNLKE
+731 GLFSMLGECKDLKARNRLE
-745 RYKSE
+745 

>member
-1 MHDIRFKKLIFRNFM
+1 MHEITFKKLIFRNFM

-21 DNVVEFRPGL
+21 DNVVEFHPGL

-72 NADMVV
+72 NADMLV

-96 RRMKAKSLKTSFT
+96 RRMKAKSLKTTFT
-109 IWIDGQE
+109 IWVDGQE

-121 GLSQQDFENRVLG
+121 GMSQQDFENRVLG

-159 DKMRKLIE
+159 DKKRKLIE

-202 KSDITYTN
+202 KADITYTN
-210 TMIETLKAKK
+210 NMIATLKAKK

-228 KQVAELEAKGPE
+228 TQISELERKTPE
-240 LLLAAESAKKVQ
+240 LLVASEEAKKVQ
-252 DETERRVREYN
+252 DGVERRVKVYN
-263 EAQSELRTV
+263 DAQAELRTV
-272 MTKINEMSSCVKL
+272 MAKINDMSSCVNL

-291 ETQNVAFLTTQFDN
+291 EKQNVGFLTGQFDN
-305 ANKRSEEFKIG
+305 ANKRSEEFKIK
-316 EVQTKLNEL
+316 ETQDKLSEL
-325 TLHKNELIGKI
+325 TLFKNNLIGKI
-336 NTLNATIASD
+336 NTLNATIASN
-346 DRQIQSLDTKMKD
+346 DRQIQAFDAKMKD

-394 QWRQLKSEQIAI
+394 QWRQLRAEQGTIV
-406 INDAET
+406 NDNEA
-412 KKKELADLSTQAYNN
+412 KKKELADLSAQAYN
-427 DVDKQIET
+427 DAVDKQIES

-462 TRLNNLTV
+462 NRLNNLTV

-480 KIQAEI
+480 KIQNEI
-486 NDLTKRQT
+486 SELTKKQA
-494 DLTNWINLDSN
+494 DLTNCINANASA
-505 VVTEAN
+505 VTEAN

-516 YFKASSALQENTSQI
+516 YYKASTALQENTSQI
-531 ATLRTTIQKEETSND
+531 AMLRTTIQKEETSTD

-554 AHLVELQTELDGVMA
+554 AHLVELQNELDGVMA

-619 YHIVFDKSMDYKFE
+619 YHIVFDKSMEYTFE
-633 SIYGAAPCYEM
+633 SVYGAAPCYEM

-649 KRKVSF
+649 KRKVTF

-692 EMVELVRTRTNQTP
+692 EMVELVRTRAKQTP

-731 GLFSMLGECKNLKE
+731 GLFSIIGECNKLK
-745 RYKSE
+745 

>member
-1 MHDIRFKKLIFRNFM
+1 MHEITFKKLIFRNFM

-21 DNVVEFRPGL
+21 DNVVEFHPGL

-72 NADMVV
+72 NADMLV

-88 GKHEYHIE
+88 GKHKYHIE
-96 RRMKAKSLKTSFT
+96 RRMKAKSLKTTFT
-109 IWIDGQE
+109 IWVDGQE

-121 GLSQQDFENRVLG
+121 GMSQQDFENRVLG

-159 DKMRKLIE
+159 DKKRKLIE

-210 TMIETLKAKK
+210 NMIATLKAKK

-228 KQVAELEAKGPE
+228 KQVSELESKTPE
-240 LLLAAESAKKVQ
+240 LLVASEGAKKVQ
-252 DETERRVREYN
+252 DEVERRLKVYN
-263 EAQSELRTV
+263 DAQAELRTV
-272 MTKINEMSSCVKL
+272 MAKINEMSSCVKL

-291 ETQNVAFLTTQFDN
+291 ETQNVETLTAQFNEVSAKAESYKIQEIQAALN
-305 ANKRSEEFKIG
+305 AEIAKKNG
-316 EVQTKLNEL
+316 L
-325 TLHKNELIGKI
+325 TNKI
-336 NTLNATIASD
+336 NLLNAAIASNNQ
-346 DRQIQSLDTKMKD
+346 RIQSYDTKMKD
-359 VTAKATAVKP
+359 VTAKATSVKP

-384 VEHVKEAFRN
+384 VEHVKEAYRE
-394 QWRQLKSEQIAI
+394 QWRSLRSEQSAI
-406 INDAET
+406 IKENEE
-412 KKKELADLSTQAYNN
+412 KQKELAELAMQDSN
-427 DVDKQIET
+427 DVLDKHIAE
-435 LNATIQEYNKFMSE
+435 LNATIQEYNNYMAT
-449 VWGPANGQLASAK
+449 VYGQVNGQLASAK
-462 TRLNNLTV
+462 ARLNNLTV

-480 KIQAEI
+480 KIQNEI
-486 NDLTKRQT
+486 SELTKKQG
-494 DLTNWINLDSN
+494 DLTNCINSN
-505 VVTEAN
+505 ASAVTESN

-516 YFKASSALQENTSQI
+516 YYKASTALQENTSQI
-531 ATLRTTIQKEETSND
+531 AMLRTTIQKEETSTD

-554 AHLVELQTELDGVMA
+554 AHLVELQNELDAVMA

-619 YHIVFDKSMDYKFE
+619 YHIVFDKSMEYTFE
-633 SIYGAAPCYEM
+633 SVYGAAPCYEM

-649 KRKVSF
+649 KRKVTF

-692 EMVELVRTRTNQTP
+692 EMVELVRTRAKQTP

-731 GLFSMLGECKNLKE
+731 GLFSIIGECNKLK
-745 RYKSE
+745 

>member
-1 MHDIRFKKLIFRNFM
+1 M

-21 DNVVEFRPGL
+21 DNVVEFKPGL

-39 YGKSSIVEALTYVLY
+39 YGKSTIVEALTYALY
-54 GKSYRGGNQSDL
+54 GKSYRGGNQGDL

-88 GKHEYHIE
+88 GKQEYHIE

-121 GLSQQDFENRVLG
+121 GMTQQDFENRVLG
-134 PSLLLYQTTIAQNS
+134 PSLLLYQSTVAMNS

-191 FDLAKNSVDRI
+191 FDVSKNSVDRI
-202 KSDITYTN
+202 TADINYTSS
-210 TMIETLKAKK
+210 MIQTLKAKK
-220 HAQIDDLK
+220 HEQIDDLK
-228 KQVAELEAKGPE
+228 RQLAELEAKTPE
-240 LLLAAESAKKVQ
+240 LCETANWAKKAK
-252 DETERRVREYN
+252 DEAEQHVTEYN
-263 EAQSELRTV
+263 NAQAELRSV
-272 MTKINEMSSCVKL
+272 MTKVNDMSSCLTL
-285 FGDIEK
+285 FADIEK
-291 ETQNVAFLTTQFDN
+291 EKQNVDTLTAQFNEVSAKAESYKIQEIQAALN
-305 ANKRSEEFKIG
+305 AETAKKNG
-316 EVQTKLNEL
+316 L
-325 TLHKNELIGKI
+325 TNKI
-336 NTLNATIASD
+336 NLLNAAIASNNQ
-346 DRQIQSLDTKMKD
+346 RIQSYDAKMKD
-359 VTAKATAVKP
+359 VTAKATSVKP

-384 VEHVKEAFRN
+384 VEHVKEAYRE
-394 QWRQLKSEQIAI
+394 QWRSLRSEQAVI
-406 INDAET
+406 IKENEE
-412 KKKELADLSTQAYNN
+412 KQKELAELAMQDSN
-427 DVDKQIET
+427 DMLDKHIAE
-435 LNATIQEYNKFMSE
+435 LNATIQEYNNYMAT
-449 VWGPANGQLASAK
+449 VYGQVNGQLSSAK
-462 TRLNNLTV
+462 TRLANLTNK
-470 SAYKFGNDIQ
+470 AYRFGNDIQ
-480 KIQAEI
+480 KIHGDIDA
-486 NDLTKRQT
+486 LVKRQEE
-494 DLTNWINLDSN
+494 LTNWINSNGSVMEDSSQAKN
-505 VVTEAN
+505 AYYQAN
-511 DAREK
+511 SALSLNNNSIASL
-516 YFKASSALQENTSQI
+516 KAS
-531 ATLRTTIQKEETSND
+531 IQKEESSND

-554 AHLVELQTELDGVMA
+554 THLAELQKELETTMA
-569 SITNFSDKIAIC
+569 SIKDFSDKIAMC

-619 YHIVFDKSMDYKFE
+619 YTITFDKSMDYKFE
-633 SIYGAAPCYEM
+633 SIFGAAPCYDM

-649 KRKVSF
+649 KRKVNF

-669 NFKINCLFLD
+669 NFKINVLFLD

-687 DVSLR
+687 DVALR
-692 EMVELVRTRTNQTP
+692 EMVMLVRTRAKHTP

-717 IQDLFDYKLDIENN
+717 IRDLFDYKMNIDNN
-731 GLFSMLGECKNLKE
+731 GLFSTIGSCTKLK
-745 RYKSE
+745 

>member
-1 MHDIRFKKLIFRNFM
+1 MHEITFKKLIFRNFM

-21 DNVVEFRPGL
+21 DNVVEFHPGL

-72 NADMVV
+72 NADMLV

-96 RRMKAKSLKTSFT
+96 RRMKAKSLKTTFT
-109 IWIDGQE
+109 IWVDGQE

-121 GLSQQDFENRVLG
+121 GMSQQDFENRVLG

-159 DKMRKLIE
+159 DKKRKLIE

-202 KSDITYTN
+202 KADITYTN
-210 TMIETLKAKK
+210 NMIATLKAKK

-228 KQVAELEAKGPE
+228 KQVSELESKTPE
-240 LLLAAESAKKVQ
+240 LLVASEGAKKVQ
-252 DETERRVREYN
+252 DEVERRVKVYN
-263 EAQSELRTV
+263 DAQAELRTV
-272 MTKINEMSSCVKL
+272 MAKINDMSSCVNL

-291 ETQNVAFLTTQFDN
+291 EKQNVGFLSGQFDN
-305 ANKRSEEFKIG
+305 ANKRSEEFKIR
-316 EVQTKLNEL
+316 ETQDKLSEL
-325 TLHKNELIGKI
+325 TLFKNNLIGKI
-336 NTLNATIASD
+336 NTLNATIASN
-346 DRQIQSLDTKMKD
+346 DRQIQAFDSKMKD

-394 QWRQLKSEQIAI
+394 QWRQLKAEQVAI
-406 INDAET
+406 VNDNEA
-412 KKKELADLSTQAYNN
+412 KKKELADLSAQAYN
-427 DVDKQIET
+427 DAVDKQIEA

-462 TRLNNLTV
+462 NRLNNLTV

-480 KIQAEI
+480 KIQNEI
-486 NDLTKRQT
+486 SELTKKQG
-494 DLTNWINLDSN
+494 DLTNCINSN
-505 VVTEAN
+505 ASAVTEAN

-516 YFKASSALQENTSQI
+516 YYKASTALKENTSQI
-531 ATLRTTIQKEETSND
+531 AMLRTTIQKEETSTD

-554 AHLVELQTELDGVMA
+554 AHLVELQNELDGVMA

-619 YHIVFDKSMDYKFE
+619 YHIVFDKSMEYTFE
-633 SIYGAAPCYEM
+633 SVYGAAPCYEM

-649 KRKVSF
+649 KRKVTF

-692 EMVELVRTRTNQTP
+692 EMVELVRTRAKQTP

-731 GLFSMLGECKNLKE
+731 GLFSIIGECNKLK
-745 RYKSE
+745 

>member
-1 MHDIRFKKLIFRNFM
+1 MHEITFKKLIFRNFM

-21 DNVVEFRPGL
+21 DNVVEFHPGL

-72 NADMVV
+72 NADMLV

-88 GKHEYHIE
+88 GTHEYHIE
-96 RRMKAKSLKTSFT
+96 RRMKAKSLKTTFT
-109 IWIDGQE
+109 IWVDGQE

-121 GLSQQDFENRVLG
+121 GMSQQDFENRVLG

-159 DKMRKLIE
+159 DKKRKLIE

-202 KSDITYTN
+202 KADITYTN
-210 TMIETLKAKK
+210 NMIATLKAKK

-228 KQVAELEAKGPE
+228 KQVSELESKTPE
-240 LLLAAESAKKVQ
+240 LLVASETAKKVQ
-252 DETERRVREYN
+252 DEVERRVKVYN
-263 EAQSELRTV
+263 DAQAELRTV
-272 MTKINEMSSCVKL
+272 MAKINDMSSCVNL

-291 ETQNVAFLTTQFDN
+291 EKQNVGFLTGQFDN
-305 ANKRSEEFKIG
+305 ANKRSEEFKIR
-316 EVQTKLNEL
+316 ETQDKLSEL
-325 TLHKNELIGKI
+325 TLFKNNLIGKI
-336 NTLNATIASD
+336 NTLNATIASN
-346 DRQIQSLDTKMKD
+346 DRQIQAFDAKMKD

-394 QWRQLKSEQIAI
+394 QWRQLRAEQGTIV
-406 INDAET
+406 NDNEA
-412 KKKELADLSTQAYNN
+412 KKKELADLSAQAYN
-427 DVDKQIET
+427 DAVDKQIEA

-462 TRLNNLTV
+462 NRLNNLTV

-480 KIQAEI
+480 KIQNEI
-486 NDLTKRQT
+486 SELTKKQG
-494 DLTNWINLDSN
+494 DLTNCINSN
-505 VVTEAN
+505 ASSVTEAN

-516 YFKASSALQENTSQI
+516 YYKASTALQENTSQI
-531 ATLRTTIQKEETSND
+531 AMLRTTIQKEETSTD

-554 AHLVELQTELDGVMA
+554 AHLVELQNELDGVMA

-619 YHIVFDKSMDYKFE
+619 YHIVFDKSMEYKFE
-633 SIYGAAPCYEM
+633 SVYGAAPCYEM

-649 KRKVSF
+649 KRKVTF

-692 EMVELVRTRTNQTP
+692 EMVELVRTRAKQTP

-731 GLFSMLGECKNLKE
+731 GLFSIIGECNKLK
-745 RYKSE
+745 

>member
-1 MHDIRFKKLIFRNFM
+1 M

-21 DNVVEFRPGL
+21 DNVVEFHPGL

-39 YGKSSIVEALTYVLY
+39 YGKSTIVEALTYALY
-54 GKSYRGGNQSDL
+54 GKSYRGGNQGDL

-88 GKHEYHIE
+88 GKQEYHIE

-121 GLSQQDFENRVLG
+121 GMTQQDFENRVLG
-134 PSLLLYQTTIAQNS
+134 PSLLLYQSTVAMNS

-191 FDLAKNSVDRI
+191 FDVSKNSVDRI
-202 KSDITYTN
+202 TADINYTSN
-210 TMIETLKAKK
+210 MIQTLKAKK
-220 HAQIDDLK
+220 HEQIDDLK
-228 KQVAELEAKGPE
+228 RQLAELEAKTPE
-240 LLLAAESAKKVQ
+240 LVTNANAAKAAD
-252 DETERRVREYN
+252 DECARRVTEYN
-263 EAQSELRTV
+263 NAQSELRTV
-272 MTKINEMSSCVKL
+272 MTKANDMSACLNLFSEIDKEKKNIEELSGQVSAARAQADGFKINE
-285 FGDIEK
+285 
-291 ETQNVAFLTTQFDN
+291 TQA
-305 ANKRSEEFKIG
+305 
-316 EVQTKLNEL
+316 KLNEIM
-325 TLHKNELIGKI
+325 TKRNG
-336 NTLNATIASD
+336 LNNQITALKSTIASNE
-346 DRQIQSLDTKMKD
+346 RQIMSYQTKMKE
-359 VTAKATAVKP
+359 VTDKASAVKA

-384 VEHVKEAFRN
+384 VEHVKDAYRN
-394 QWRQLKSEQIAI
+394 QWRSLRSEQRAI
-406 INDAET
+406 LDENES
-412 KKKELADLSTQAYNN
+412 KKKELDELSAQAADPTIEQQISELNANIQAYNN
-427 DVDKQIET
+427 FQ
-435 LNATIQEYNKFMSE
+435 ATVY
-449 VWGPANGQLASAK
+449 GPINGQLTAATSRYATLTAK
-462 TRLNNLTV
+462 
-470 SAYKFGNDIQ
+470 AYVYGQDIQ
-480 KIQAEI
+480 KIRGDIDA
-486 NDLTKRQT
+486 LVKRQEE
-494 DLTNWINLDSN
+494 LTNWINLNSSVMEASSQAKNAYYQANSALTSN
-505 VVTEAN
+505 NNSIASL
-511 DAREK
+511 
-516 YFKASSALQENTSQI
+516 KAS
-531 ATLRTTIQKEETSND
+531 IQKEESSND

-554 AHLVELQTELDGVMA
+554 THLAELQKELETTMA
-569 SITNFSDKIAIC
+569 SIKDFSDKIAMC

-619 YHIVFDKSMDYKFE
+619 YTITFDKSMDYKFE
-633 SIYGAAPCYEM
+633 SIFGAAPCYDM

-649 KRKVSF
+649 KRKVNF

-669 NFKINCLFLD
+669 NFKINVLFLD

-687 DVSLR
+687 DVALR
-692 EMVELVRTRTNQTP
+692 EMVMLVRTRAKQTP

-717 IQDLFDYKLDIENN
+717 IRDLFDYKMNIDNN
-731 GLFSMLGECKNLKE
+731 GLFSTIGSCTKLK
-745 RYKSE
+745 

>member
-1 MHDIRFKKLIFRNFM
+1 MHEITFKKLIFRNFM

-21 DNVVEFRPGL
+21 DNVVEFHPGL

-72 NADMVV
+72 NADMLV

-96 RRMKAKSLKTSFT
+96 RRMKAKSLKTTFT
-109 IWIDGQE
+109 IWVDGQE

-121 GLSQQDFENRVLG
+121 GMSQQDFENRVLG

-159 DKMRKLIE
+159 DKKRKLIE

-202 KSDITYTN
+202 KADITYTN
-210 TMIETLKAKK
+210 NMIATLKAKK

-228 KQVAELEAKGPE
+228 KQVSELESKTPE
-240 LLLAAESAKKVQ
+240 LLVASEGAKKVQ
-252 DETERRVREYN
+252 DEVERRVKVYN
-263 EAQSELRTV
+263 DAQAELRTV
-272 MTKINEMSSCVKL
+272 MAKINDMSSCVNL

-291 ETQNVAFLTTQFDN
+291 EKQNVGFLTGQFDN
-305 ANKRSEEFKIG
+305 ANKRSEEFKIK
-316 EVQTKLNEL
+316 ETQDKLSEL
-325 TLHKNELIGKI
+325 TLFKNNLIGKI
-336 NTLNATIASD
+336 NTLNATIASN
-346 DRQIQSLDTKMKD
+346 DRQIQAFDNKMKD

-394 QWRQLKSEQIAI
+394 QWRQLRAEQVTIV
-406 INDAET
+406 NDNEA
-412 KKKELADLSTQAYNN
+412 KKKELADLSAQAYN
-427 DVDKQIET
+427 DAVDKQIEA

-462 TRLNNLTV
+462 NRLNNLTV

-480 KIQAEI
+480 KIQNEI
-486 NDLTKRQT
+486 SELTKKQG
-494 DLTNWINLDSN
+494 DLTNCINSN
-505 VVTEAN
+505 ASAVTEAN

-516 YFKASSALQENTSQI
+516 YYKASTALQENTSQI
-531 ATLRTTIQKEETSND
+531 AMLRTTIQKEETSTD

-554 AHLVELQTELDGVMA
+554 AHLVELQNELDGVMA

-619 YHIVFDKSMDYKFE
+619 YHIVFDKSMEYKFE
-633 SIYGAAPCYEM
+633 SVYGAAPCYEM

-649 KRKVSF
+649 KRKVTF

-692 EMVELVRTRTNQTP
+692 EMVELVRTRAKQTP

-731 GLFSMLGECKNLKE
+731 GLFSIIGECNKLK
-745 RYKSE
+745 

>member
-1 MHDIRFKKLIFRNFM
+1 MHEITFKKLIFRNFM

-21 DNVVEFRPGL
+21 DNVVEFHPGL

-72 NADMVV
+72 NADMLV

-96 RRMKAKSLKTSFT
+96 RRMKAKSLKTTFT
-109 IWIDGQE
+109 IWVDGQE

-121 GLSQQDFENRVLG
+121 GMSQQDFENRVLG

-159 DKMRKLIE
+159 DKKRKLIE

-202 KSDITYTN
+202 KADITYTN
-210 TMIETLKAKK
+210 NMIATLKAKK

-228 KQVAELEAKGPE
+228 KQVSELESKTPE
-240 LLLAAESAKKVQ
+240 LLVASEGAKKVQ
-252 DETERRVREYN
+252 DEAERRVKKYN
-263 EAQSELRTV
+263 DAQAELRNV
-272 MTKINEMSSCVKL
+272 MAKINEMSSCVNL

-291 ETQNVAFLTTQFDN
+291 EKQNVGFLTGQFDN
-305 ANKRSEEFKIG
+305 ANKRSEEFKIR
-316 EVQTKLNEL
+316 ETQDKLNEL
-325 TLHKNELIGKI
+325 NLFKNNLIGKI
-336 NTLNATIASD
+336 NTLNATIVSY
-346 DRQIQSLDTKMKD
+346 DRQIQAFDTKMKD
-359 VTAKATAVKP
+359 VTAQATAVKP

-394 QWRQLKSEQIAI
+394 QWRQLKAEQVAI
-406 INDAET
+406 INEAEA
-412 KKKELADLSTQAYNN
+412 KKKELAELSTQAYN
-427 DVDKQIET
+427 DAVDKQIET

-449 VWGPANGQLASAK
+449 VWGPTNGQLASAK
-462 TRLNNLTV
+462 ARLNNLTV

-480 KIQAEI
+480 KIQNEI
-486 NDLTKRQT
+486 SELTKKQG
-494 DLTNWINLDSN
+494 DLTNCINLNASA
-505 VVTEAN
+505 VTESN

-516 YFKASSALQENTSQI
+516 YYKASTALQENTSQI
-531 ATLRTTIQKEETSND
+531 AMLRVTIQKEETSND

-554 AHLVELQTELDGVMA
+554 AHLVELQNELDGVMA

-619 YHIVFDKSMDYKFE
+619 YHIVFDKSMEYTFE
-633 SIYGAAPCYEM
+633 SVYGAAPCYEM

-649 KRKVSF
+649 KRKVTF

-692 EMVELVRTRTNQTP
+692 EMVELVRTRAKQTP

-731 GLFSMLGECKNLKE
+731 GLFSMIGECNKLK
-745 RYKSE
+745 

>member
-1 MHDIRFKKLIFRNFM
+1 MHEITFKKLIFRNFM

-21 DNVVEFRPGL
+21 DNVVEFHPGL

-72 NADMVV
+72 NADMLV

-96 RRMKAKSLKTSFT
+96 RRMKAKSLKTTFT
-109 IWIDGQE
+109 IWVDGQE

-121 GLSQQDFENRVLG
+121 GMSQQDFENRVLG

-159 DKMRKLIE
+159 DKKRKLIE

-202 KSDITYTN
+202 KADITSTN
-210 TMIETLKAKK
+210 NMIATLKAKK

-228 KQVAELEAKGPE
+228 KQVSELESKTPE
-240 LLLAAESAKKVQ
+240 LLVASEGAKKVQ
-252 DETERRVREYN
+252 DEVERRVKVYN
-263 EAQSELRTV
+263 DAQAELRTV
-272 MTKINEMSSCVKL
+272 MAKINDMSSCVNL

-291 ETQNVAFLTTQFDN
+291 EKQNVGFLTGQFDN
-305 ANKRSEEFKIG
+305 ANKRSEEFKIK
-316 EVQTKLNEL
+316 ETQDKLSEL
-325 TLHKNELIGKI
+325 TLFKNNLIGKI
-336 NTLNATIASD
+336 NTLNATIASN
-346 DRQIQSLDTKMKD
+346 DRQIQAFDSKMKD

-394 QWRQLKSEQIAI
+394 QWRQLRAEQVTIV
-406 INDAET
+406 NDNEV
-412 KKKELADLSTQAYNN
+412 KKKELADLSAQAYN
-427 DVDKQIET
+427 DAVDKQIEA

-462 TRLNNLTV
+462 NRLNNLTV

-480 KIQAEI
+480 KIQNEI
-486 NDLTKRQT
+486 SELTKKQG
-494 DLTNWINLDSN
+494 DLTNCINSN
-505 VVTEAN
+505 ASAVTEAN

-516 YFKASSALQENTSQI
+516 YYKASTALQENTSQI
-531 ATLRTTIQKEETSND
+531 AMLRTTIQKEETSTD

-554 AHLVELQTELDGVMA
+554 AHLVELQNELDGVMA

-619 YHIVFDKSMDYKFE
+619 YHIVFDKSMEYKFE
-633 SIYGAAPCYEM
+633 SVYGAAPCYEM

-649 KRKVSF
+649 KRKVTF

-692 EMVELVRTRTNQTP
+692 EMVELVRTRAKQTP

-731 GLFSMLGECKNLKE
+731 GLFSIIGECNKLK
-745 RYKSE
+745 

>member
-1 MHDIRFKKLIFRNFM
+1 MHDITFKKLIFRNFM

-121 GLSQQDFENRVLG
+121 GMSQQDFENRVLG

-191 FDLAKNSVDRI
+191 FDIAKNSVDRI
-202 KSDITYTN
+202 KADIHYTN

-220 HAQIDDLK
+220 HEQIDELK
-228 KQVAELEAKGPE
+228 KQVSDLERKTPD
-240 LLLAAESAKKVQ
+240 LTLAAEAAKKVQ
-252 DETERRVREYN
+252 DEAERHVRAYN
-263 EAQSELRTV
+263 DAQSELRTV
-272 MTKINEMSSCVKL
+272 MAKINDMSTCVKL
-285 FGDIEK
+285 FDDIEK
-291 ETQNVAFLTTQFDN
+291 ERQNVEFLTTQFAN
-305 ANKRSEEFKIG
+305 ANKRSEEFKIK
-316 EVQTKLNEL
+316 ETQDKLSEL
-325 TLHKNELIGKI
+325 NLFKNNLIGKI
-336 NTLNATIASD
+336 NSLNATITSY
-346 DRQIQSLDTKMKD
+346 DRQIQAFDAKMKD
-359 VTAKATAVKP
+359 VTTQATAVKP

-394 QWRQLKSEQIAI
+394 QWRQLKAEQVAI
-406 INDAET
+406 IHEAET
-412 KKKELADLSTQAYNN
+412 KKKELADLSTQAYN
-427 DVDKQIET
+427 DAVDKQIES

-449 VWGPANGQLASAK
+449 VWGPANGQLASAQNRFK
-462 TRLNNLTV
+462 NLTA
-470 SAYKFGNDIQ
+470 SAYKFGDDIQ
-480 KIQAEI
+480 KIQ
-486 NDLTKRQT
+486 NDISELTKRQT
-494 DLTNWINLDSN
+494 DLTNWINTNSTAVTDS
-505 VVTEAN
+505 N

-516 YFKASSALQENTSQI
+516 YYKASSALQENTSQI
-531 ATLRTTIQKEETSND
+531 AMLKTTIQKEEASND

-554 AHLVELQTELDGVMA
+554 AHLVELQNELDGVMA
-569 SITNFSDKIAIC
+569 SITSFSDKIAIC
-581 KYISYMCSDDG
+581 KYITYMCSDDG

-633 SIYGAAPCYEM
+633 SVYGAAPCYEM

-649 KRKVSF
+649 KRKVTF

-692 EMVELVRTRTNQTP
+692 EMVELVRTRTKQTP

-731 GLFSMLGECKNLKE
+731 GLFSMIGECSKLK
-745 RYKSE
+745 

>member
-1 MHDIRFKKLIFRNFM
+1 MHEITFKKLIFRNFM

-21 DNVVEFRPGL
+21 DNVVEFHPGL

-109 IWIDGQE
+109 IWVDGQE

-121 GLSQQDFENRVLG
+121 GMSQQDFENRVLG

-191 FDLAKNSVDRI
+191 FDIAKNSVDRI
-202 KSDITYTN
+202 KADINYTN

-220 HAQIDDLK
+220 HEQIDDLK
-228 KQVAELEAKGPE
+228 KQIADLESKTPDLMVVAEAT
-240 LLLAAESAKKVQ
+240 KKVQ

-263 EAQSELRTV
+263 DAQAELRTV
-272 MTKINEMSSCVKL
+272 MTKINDMSSCVKL
-285 FGDIEK
+285 FDDIEK
-291 ETQNVAFLTTQFDN
+291 EKQNVDTLAAQFNEVSAKAESYKIQEIQSALNAETAKKNGLTN
-305 ANKRSEEFKIG
+305 
-316 EVQTKLNEL
+316 
-325 TLHKNELIGKI
+325 KI
-336 NTLNATIASD
+336 NLLNAAIASNNQ
-346 DRQIQSLDTKMKD
+346 RIQSYDAKMKD
-359 VTAKATAVKP
+359 VTAKATSVKP

-384 VEHVKEAFRN
+384 VEHVKEAYRE
-394 QWRQLKSEQIAI
+394 QWRSLRSEQSVI
-406 INDAET
+406 IKENEE
-412 KKKELADLSTQAYNN
+412 KQKELAELAMQDSN
-427 DVDKQIET
+427 DMLDKHIAE
-435 LNATIQEYNKFMSE
+435 LNATIQEYNTYMAT
-449 VWGPANGQLASAK
+449 VYGQVNGQLSSAK
-462 TRLNNLTV
+462 TRLANLTNK
-470 SAYKFGNDIQ
+470 AYRFGNDIQ
-480 KIQAEI
+480 KIQ
-486 NDLTKRQT
+486 NDISELTKRQA
-494 DLTNWINLDSN
+494 DLTNWINSNSTAVTDS
-505 VVTEAN
+505 N

-516 YFKASSALQENTSQI
+516 YYKASSALQENTSQI
-531 ATLRTTIQKEETSND
+531 VMLRNTIHKEESSTD

-554 AHLVELQTELDGVMA
+554 AHLAELQTELDNVTA

-717 IQDLFDYKLDIENN
+717 IQDLFDYKLNIENN
-731 GLFSMLGECKNLKE
+731 GLFSMLGECKDLKE
-745 RYKSE
+745 RNRLE

>member
-1 MHDIRFKKLIFRNFM
+1 M

-21 DNVVEFRPGL
+21 DNVVEFHPGL

-39 YGKSSIVEALTYVLY
+39 YGKSTIVEALTYALY
-54 GKSYRGGNQSDL
+54 GKSYRGGNQGDL

-88 GKHEYHIE
+88 GKQEYHIE

-121 GLSQQDFENRVLG
+121 GMTQQDFENRVLG
-134 PSLLLYQTTIAQNS
+134 PSLLLYQSTVAMNS

-191 FDLAKNSVDRI
+191 FDVSKNSVDRI
-202 KSDITYTN
+202 TADINYTSN
-210 TMIETLKAKK
+210 MIQTLKAKK
-220 HAQIDDLK
+220 HEQIDDLK
-228 KQVAELEAKGPE
+228 RQLAELEAKSPE
-240 LLLAAESAKKVQ
+240 LSETANWAKKAK
-252 DETERRVREYN
+252 DEAEQHVTEYN
-263 EAQSELRTV
+263 NAQAELRNV
-272 MTKINEMSSCVKL
+272 MTKVNDMSSCLNL
-285 FGDIEK
+285 FADIEK
-291 ETQNVAFLTTQFDN
+291 ETKTV
-305 ANKRSEEFKIG
+305 E
-316 EVQTKLNEL
+316 EL
-325 TLHKNELIGKI
+325 TAQFNEVSAKAESYKIQEIQAALNAETAKKNGLTNKI
-336 NTLNATIASD
+336 NLLNAAIASNNQ
-346 DRQIQSLDTKMKD
+346 RIQSYDTKMKD
-359 VTAKATAVKP
+359 VTAKATSVKP

-384 VEHVKEAFRN
+384 VEHVKEAYRE
-394 QWRQLKSEQIAI
+394 QWRSLRSEQYVI
-406 INDAET
+406 IKENEE
-412 KKKELADLSTQAYNN
+412 KQKELAELAMQDSN
-427 DVDKQIET
+427 DMLDKHIAE
-435 LNATIQEYNKFMSE
+435 LNATIQEYNNYMAT
-449 VWGPANGQLASAK
+449 VYGQVNGQLSSAK
-462 TRLNNLTV
+462 TRLANLTNK
-470 SAYKFGNDIQ
+470 AYRFGNDIQ
-480 KIQAEI
+480 KIRGDIDA
-486 NDLTKRQT
+486 LVKRQEE
-494 DLTNWINLDSN
+494 LTNWINSN
-505 VVTEAN
+505 SSVMEASSQAKN
-511 DAREK
+511 A
-516 YFKASSALQENTSQI
+516 YYQANSALTSNNNSIASLKAS
-531 ATLRTTIQKEETSND
+531 IQKEENSND

-554 AHLVELQTELDGVMA
+554 THFAELQKELETTMA
-569 SITNFSDKIAIC
+569 SIKDFSDKIAMC

-619 YHIVFDKSMDYKFE
+619 YTITFDKSMDYKFE
-633 SIYGAAPCYEM
+633 SIYGAAPCYDM

-649 KRKVSF
+649 KRKVNF

-669 NFKINCLFLD
+669 NFKINVLFLD

-687 DVSLR
+687 DVALR
-692 EMVELVRTRTNQTP
+692 EMVMLVRTRAKQTP

-717 IQDLFDYKLDIENN
+717 IRDLFDYKMNIDNN
-731 GLFSMLGECKNLKE
+731 GLFSTIGSCTKLK
-745 RYKSE
+745 

>member
-1 MHDIRFKKLIFRNFM
+1 MHGITFKKLIFRNFM

-39 YGKSSIVEALTYVLY
+39 YGKSSIVEALTYALY

-109 IWIDGQE
+109 IWVDGQE

-121 GLSQQDFENRVLG
+121 GMSQQDFENRVLG
-134 PSLLLYQTTIAQNS
+134 PSLMLYQTTIAQNS

-159 DKMRKLIE
+159 DKKRKLIE

-202 KSDITYTN
+202 KADITYTN

-220 HAQIDDLK
+220 HEQIDDLK
-228 KQVAELEAKGPE
+228 KQVADLESKTPD
-240 LLLAAESAKKVQ
+240 LMIAAESAKKVQ
-252 DETERRVREYN
+252 DEAERRVRAYN
-263 EAQSELRTV
+263 DAQSELRTV
-272 MTKINEMSSCVKL
+272 MAKINDMSTCVNL

-291 ETQNVAFLTTQFDN
+291 EKQNVAFLTTQFDN
-305 ANKRSEEFKIG
+305 ANKRSEEFKIK
-316 EVQTKLNEL
+316 ETQDKLSDLNMF
-325 TLHKNELIGKI
+325 KNNLIGKI
-336 NTLNATIASD
+336 NSLNATIASNE
-346 DRQIQSLDTKMKD
+346 RQIMSYQTKMKE
-359 VTAKATAVKP
+359 VTDKATAVKP

-384 VEHVKEAFRN
+384 VEHVKNAFRE
-394 QWRQLKSEQIAI
+394 QWRSLRTEQLAI
-406 INDAET
+406 LNDNEA
-412 KKKELADLSTQAYNN
+412 KKKELADLSAQANN
-427 DVDKQIET
+427 DAVDQQIES
-435 LNATIQEYNKFMSE
+435 LNATIQEYNKFMRE
-449 VWGPANGQLASAK
+449 VWGPANGQLASAQNRFK
-462 TRLNNLTV
+462 NLTA
-470 SAYKFGNDIQ
+470 SAYKFGDDIQ
-480 KIQAEI
+480 KIQNEI
-486 NDLTKRQT
+486 SELTKRQAE
-494 DLTNWINLDSN
+494 LTNLINLNSTA
-505 VVTEAN
+505 VTESN

-516 YFKASSALQENTSQI
+516 YYKASSALQENTSQI
-531 ATLRTTIQKEETSND
+531 VMLRNTIQKEESSND

-554 AHLVELQTELDGVMA
+554 AHLAELQTELDNVTA

-649 KRKVSF
+649 KRKVTF

-717 IQDLFDYKLDIENN
+717 IQDLFDYKLNIENN
-731 GLFSMLGECKNLKE
+731 GLFSMIGECNKLK
-745 RYKSE
+745 

>member
-1 MHDIRFKKLIFRNFM
+1 M

-21 DNVVEFRPGL
+21 DNVVEFHPGL

-72 NADMVV
+72 NADMLV

-96 RRMKAKSLKTSFT
+96 RRMKAKSLKTTFT
-109 IWIDGQE
+109 IWVDGQE

-121 GLSQQDFENRVLG
+121 GMSQQDFENRVLG

-159 DKMRKLIE
+159 DKKRKLIE

-202 KSDITYTN
+202 KADITYTN
-210 TMIETLKAKK
+210 NMIATLKAKK

-228 KQVAELEAKGPE
+228 KQVSELESKTPE
-240 LLLAAESAKKVQ
+240 LLVASEGAKKVQ
-252 DETERRVREYN
+252 DEVERRVKVYN
-263 EAQSELRTV
+263 DAQAELRTV
-272 MTKINEMSSCVKL
+272 MAKINDMSTCLSL
-285 FGDIEK
+285 FCQIES
-291 ETQNVAFLTTQFDN
+291 ETKTV
-305 ANKRSEEFKIG
+305 E
-316 EVQTKLNEL
+316 EL
-325 TLHKNELIGKI
+325 TARVTEAQASADKFKVAEIQAQL
-336 NTLNATIASD
+336 NTLITERNGVNNQISILTSTISANE
-346 DRQIQSLDTKMKD
+346 RRIQEYTNKMES
-359 VTAKATAVKP
+359 VTALAKSVQP

-384 VEHVKEAFRN
+384 VEHVKESYRE
-394 QWRQLKSEQIAI
+394 QWRQLRAEQAGIAKETEAKKAELAELNAKVANSSYDQQIA
-406 INDAET
+406 E
-412 KKKELADLSTQAYNN
+412 
-427 DVDKQIET
+427 
-435 LNATIQEYNKFMSE
+435 LNAKIQEYNTFMNT
-449 VWGPANGQLASAK
+449 VLGPLNGQLSSAK
-462 TRLNNLTV
+462 TRLATLTT
-470 SAYKFGNDIQ
+470 SAYRYGNDIQ
-480 KIQAEI
+480 KIQNEI
-486 NDLTKRQT
+486 SELTKRRA
-494 DLTNWINLDSN
+494 DLTNSINLNSTA
-505 VVTEAN
+505 VTESN

-516 YFKASSALQENTSQI
+516 YYKASSALKENTSQI
-531 ATLRTTIQKEETSND
+531 AMLRTTIQKEETSTD

-554 AHLVELQTELDGVMA
+554 AHLVELQNELDGVMA
-569 SITNFSDKIAIC
+569 SITSFSDKIAIC

-619 YHIVFDKSMDYKFE
+619 YHIVFDKSMEYTFE
-633 SIYGAAPCYEM
+633 SVYGAAPCYEM

-649 KRKVSF
+649 KRKVTF

-687 DVSLR
+687 DASLR
-692 EMVELVRTRTNQTP
+692 EMVELVRTRAKQTP

-731 GLFSMLGECKNLKE
+731 GLFSIIGECNKLK
-745 RYKSE
+745 